1 MTRAGAFAIISVVVF
16 KSVRDAGKITRIDF
30 MKNFS
35 FDSYKE
41 FKALFSQKFDE
52 KGLCGRFSD
61 CLIIPGLC
69 DVHVHFRE
77 PGFSYKETIK
87 SGSAA
92 AARGGYTAV
101 CTMPNLNPAP
111 DCRENLD
118 VQLNIIKRDAAVKVY
133 PFGTVTKGEK
143 GASLSD
149 MEQIAPYVCGFSDDG
164 KGVQRAEMMEAAM
177 KKAKALG
184 KVISAHCED
193 ESLLFGGYI
202 HDGNYAKA
210 HGHKGISSQ
219 SEYAMIAR
227 DIELCEK
234 IGCKY
239 HVCHISTKESVDIIR
254 KAKKRGVDV
263 TCETAPHYLILCED
277 DLKEDG
283 KFKMN
288 PPLRSKEDRAALIE
302 GIIDGTID
310 MIATDHAPHT
320 SEEKSKGLEKSLM
333 GITGIEIAFPLI
345 FTHFVKHNIIT
356 LDRAVELLCINPRKR
371 FDIPFLEDYAVFD
384 ANAEYTVD
392 PSEFLSM
399 GKTTP
404 FEGSRVFGQNLL
416 TVCDGKTVYE
426 KGTL

>member
-1 MTRAGAFAIISVVVF
+1 MKTRLKATAYGSFPSSFLDGVSAVF
-16 KSVRDAGKITRIDF
+16 KKED
-30 MKNFS
+30 FS
-35 FDSYKE
+35 FLNS
-41 FKALFSQKFDE
+41 SQYSVF
-52 KGLCGRFSD
+52 
-61 CLIIPGLC
+61 PGFC

-118 VQLNIIKRDAAVKVY
+118 VQLDIIKRDAAVKVY

>member
-1 MTRAGAFAIISVVVF
+1 
-16 KSVRDAGKITRIDF
+16 

-118 VQLNIIKRDAAVKVY
+118 VQLDIIKRDAAVKVY

-310 MIATDHAPHT
+310 MIATDHAPT
-320 SEEKSKGLEKSLM
+320 RRRK
-333 GITGIEIAFPLI
+333 
-345 FTHFVKHNIIT
+345 
-356 LDRAVELLCINPRKR
+356 NPRGLKKV
-371 FDIPFLEDYAVFD
+371 LWA
-384 ANAEYTVD
+384 
-392 PSEFLSM
+392 
-399 GKTTP
+399 
-404 FEGSRVFGQNLL
+404 
-416 TVCDGKTVYE
+416 
-426 KGTL
+426 